1 MRINTAPKYTNFI
14 YLYVILTLLVVF
26 DLVVSQIDGSIG
38 TSSFKLSLIS
48 LLVFGFLIY
57 RGLPVFIY
65 DSDGEVLIITNK
77 EPFLMKFSSAMYKH
91 IELPKYKIESFKVSR
106 WPFRRKLTIRVSSKN
121 KGIKSFKYS
130 ISYLNR
136 KEAADLERSLKNTI
150 NMNKQSNQ

>member
-1 MRINTAPKYTNFI
+1 M
-14 YLYVILTLLVVF
+14 VF

>member
-1 MRINTAPKYTNFI
+1 M
-14 YLYVILTLLVVF
+14 VF

-150 NMNKQSNQ
+150 NKNKQSNQ